1 MSSPSIVAV
10 ISGRRDSHDAVR
22 WAAWLS
28 QHSGLPLTVV
38 HADHDTATG
47 PARTRMRMRE
57 QDELRERARAEE
69 WLRNALDES
78 PALPSDLRLVF
89 AEGSPDERARRMAPV
104 AVGVPA

>member
-28 QHSGLPLTVV
+28 QHGGLPLTVV
-38 HADHDTATG
+38 HAYHDTATG
-47 PARTRMRMRE
+47 PARMRMRM
-57 QDELRERARAEE
+57 QHELRERARAEE
-69 WLRNALDES
+69 WLQNALDES
-78 PALPSDLRLVF
+78 PALPYDLRLVF
-89 AEGSPDERARRMAPV
+89 AEGSPDERARRVAPV